1 MNMQPTLMEGMAL
14 EGATPRGAL
23 IDFLNVSKTY
33 GPVIALHPTS
43 LRIEAG
49 EFFAII
55 GPSGS
60 GKTTLLAITAGFVA
74 PSAGRIEVNGTDIV
88 STPPYHRNFGMVFQN
103 YALFP
108 HMTVEENI
116 AFPLKMRG
124 LPKQD
129 IADKVARALD
139 MVRLKNFGGRR
150 PVQLSGG
157 QAQRVALARA
167 AVYDPVIL
175 LMDEPLGALDK
186 NLREEMQDEIKR
198 LQREMGSTVI
208 YVTHDQQEAANMADR
223 LAIMRNGRL
232 EQIGTPREL
241 YEQPETIFAASFL
254 GEASILPI
262 RNLKHLG
269 EKRVSGELAAGLPVV
284 GIHLGREAA
293 VDTLCL
299 RPERIKLGAEAEG
312 ADNVY
317 TATVE
322 DAVYT
327 TGSVRYRLSIKGSSG
342 VLISRTPT
350 HPDMVLLKR
359 GDETR
364 IGWNL
369 RDGILL
375 KGE

>member
-1 MNMQPTLMEGMAL
+1 
-14 EGATPRGAL
+14 
-23 IDFLNVSKTY
+23 
-33 GPVIALHPTS
+33 
-43 LRIEAG
+43 
-49 EFFAII
+49 
-55 GPSGS
+55 
-60 GKTTLLAITAGFVA
+60 
-74 PSAGRIEVNGTDIV
+74 
-88 STPPYHRNFGMVFQN
+88 
-103 YALFP
+103 
-108 HMTVEENI
+108 
-116 AFPLKMRG
+116 
-124 LPKQD
+124 
-129 IADKVARALD
+129 
-139 MVRLKNFGGRR
+139 
-150 PVQLSGG
+150 
-157 QAQRVALARA
+157 
-167 AVYDPVIL
+167 

-269 EKRVSGELAAGLPVV
+269 DKRVSGELADGLPVV
-284 GIHLGREAA
+284 GTHLGREMA

-299 RPERIKLGAEAEG
+299 RPESIKLGAEAEG

-327 TGSVRYRLSIKGSSG
+327 TGSIRYRLRIKGSSG

-350 HPDMVLLKR
+350 RPDMVLLKR
-359 GDETR
+359 GEETR

>member
-1 MNMQPTLMEGMAL
+1 
-14 EGATPRGAL
+14 
-23 IDFLNVSKTY
+23 
-33 GPVIALHPTS
+33 
-43 LRIEAG
+43 
-49 EFFAII
+49 
-55 GPSGS
+55 
-60 GKTTLLAITAGFVA
+60 
-74 PSAGRIEVNGTDIV
+74 
-88 STPPYHRNFGMVFQN
+88 
-103 YALFP
+103 
-108 HMTVEENI
+108 
-116 AFPLKMRG
+116 
-124 LPKQD
+124 
-129 IADKVARALD
+129 
-139 MVRLKNFGGRR
+139 
-150 PVQLSGG
+150 VQLSGG

>member
-139 MVRLKNFGGRR
+139 MVRLKSFGGRR

-375 KGE
+375 KEE